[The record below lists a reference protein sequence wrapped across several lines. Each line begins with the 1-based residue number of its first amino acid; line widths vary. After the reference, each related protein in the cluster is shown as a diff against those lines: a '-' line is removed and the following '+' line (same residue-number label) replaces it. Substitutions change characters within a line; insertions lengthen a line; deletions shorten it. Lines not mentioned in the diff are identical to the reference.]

1 MVEIGIEDSYVTD
14 QSFWGETESEN
25 DHMQFEVY
33 RTELYDH
40 KPNLHFQTILALQQ
54 LGLIPSVILMVAT
67 IFMVMISLEK
77 TWNSLFEFYNKK
89 FGDEK
94 VDDVED
100 PAALVGTFRQYKNRE
115 SIPNH
120 TFVI

>member
-14 QSFWGETESEN
+14 QSFWGETESGN
-25 DHMQFEVY
+25 DHMQYEVY
-33 RTELYDH
+33 RTKLYDY
-40 KPNLHFQTILALQQ
+40 KPNLQFQTILALQQ
-54 LGLIPSVILMVAT
+54 LGIILAVILMVAT

-77 TWNSLFEFYNKK
+77 TWTLLLEYYNKK

-94 VDDVED
+94 VDDIED

-120 TFVI
+120 SFVI